1 MFAHLRSLAARLR
14 GQAARCRRLLI
25 PVFAGVLLL
34 AAGLGAFLILRAGGD
49 SALDAIMRNG
59 VLRVAMDPSFPPF
72 ENLDAQGKPAGFD
85 VDLSHAIA
93 ARLGVRCEIV
103 PMGFDQ
109 IIDAV
114 AAGQVD
120 GAVSALNVVDA
131 RTKEVSF
138 STPYVEAGLVLA
150 VPPGSP
156 IRGAADLADRRV
168 AAEWGSGGD
177 AEART
182 LQKGLDG
189 RLTLVLRESGDAA
202 LGAVVAGQADA
213 AIIDAVSLALYHGGD
228 LAPVGPLLRSDP
240 YVVVVSARS
249 PRLLK
254 AVNEALAGLQA
265 DGAIA
270 RLRARW
276 LR

>member
-1 MFAHLRSLAARLR
+1 MFAHLRS
-14 GQAARCRRLLI
+14 QAARRRRLLI
-25 PVFAGVLLL
+25 PVLAGVLLL
-34 AAGLGAFLILRAGGD
+34 GAGLGALLILRAGGD
-49 SALDAIMRNG
+49 SALDAILRSG

-72 ENLDAQGKPAGFD
+72 ENLDAQGRPAGFD
-85 VDLSHAIA
+85 VDLSQAIA
-93 ARLGVRCEIV
+93 ARMGVRCEIV

-120 GAVSALNVVDA
+120 SAVSALNVVDS

-138 STPYVEAGLVLA
+138 SAPYVEAGLVLA
-150 VPPGSP
+150 VPPRSP

-189 RLTLVLRESGDAA
+189 RVTLVLRESGDAA

-213 AIIDAVSLALYHGGD
+213 AIIDAISLALYHGGD
-228 LAPVGPLLRSDP
+228 LAPVGPPLRSDP
-240 YVVVVSARS
+240 YVVVVSARA
-249 PRLLK
+249 PHLLK
-254 AVNEALAGLQA
+254 LVNEALAGLQA
-265 DGAIA
+265 DGTIA
-270 RLRARW
+270 RLRAKW

>member
-1 MFAHLRSLAARLR
+1 MFAHLRSLATRLR
-14 GQAARCRRLLI
+14 GQAARRRRLLI
-25 PVFAGVLLL
+25 LVLAGVLLL

-49 SALDAIMRNG
+49 STLDAILRKG

-72 ENLDAQGKPAGFD
+72 ENLDAQGKLAGFD
-85 VDLSHAIA
+85 VDLSEAIA

-109 IIDAV
+109 ILDAV

-131 RTKEVSF
+131 RTREVSF
-138 STPYVEAGLVLA
+138 SAPYVEAGLVLA

-156 IRGAADLADRRV
+156 IGSTADLAGRRV
-168 AAEWGSGGD
+168 AAEWGSSGD
-177 AEART
+177 AEARAV
-182 LQKGLDG
+182 QKGLDG
-189 RLTLVLRESGDAA
+189 NVTLVLRESGDAA
-202 LGAVVAGQADA
+202 LGAVGAGQADA
-213 AIIDAVSLALYHGGD
+213 VIIDAVSLALYHGAALG
-228 LAPVGPLLRSDP
+228 PVGSPLRSDP
-240 YVVVVSARS
+240 YVMVVPARS

-254 AVNEALAGLQA
+254 LVNEALAGLQA
-265 DGAIA
+265 DGTLAG
-270 RLRARW
+270 LRAKW